1 MFMFLSDMRV
11 GDKAIIKELN
21 TNDNIKRRLLDL
33 GLIKGTYIE
42 CVLESPFNDPLAYLI
57 RGAVIA
63 IRKEDS
69 RNIEVDLI

>member
-1 MFMFLSDMRV
+1 MFMFLSDMKV